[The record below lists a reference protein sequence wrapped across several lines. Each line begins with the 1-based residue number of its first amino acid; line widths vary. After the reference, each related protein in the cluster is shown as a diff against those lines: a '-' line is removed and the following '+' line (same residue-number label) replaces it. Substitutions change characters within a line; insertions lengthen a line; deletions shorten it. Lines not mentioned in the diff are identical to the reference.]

1 MKFFFLLFI
10 SFGCFSLISQEVSK
24 EFTKI
29 ALNEQFDNTTNWN
42 TTFNI
47 DNLFLGQNGFYELN
61 RLSKKSGYY
70 IISEYK
76 EEYSSFQLEMG
87 FSFTKNKNSKQSFG
101 VVLMAN
107 QENSNGILIEFNQKK
122 AYRIVR
128 VFKDKQIPING
139 LPSNWNKVANTLTKE
154 QNTITIKTHN
164 KVYDLYINKT
174 YVTTFTD
181 IELNKGKIGLYIGQ
195 DSKAKVDY
203 LTVLTENKTELIDNE
218 NKTEKEDNLAFTQII
233 IKLKDQILRKD
244 KEIDELKTKIKL
256 NQNTSNIK
264 TNDTAV
270 LNERNR
276 LRFKVGN
283 LEDEMDELNFKVT
296 KLEEDNNKLKE
307 FKQSVQK
314 NQEDGDIVI
323 NLSNM
328 VSKQKKSIETLE
340 TQNKV
345 LNNENNSLF
354 IELKDQT
361 KVLDKTTNRLT
372 LAEQKNKVSESKLDS
387 LTKVISNLQDSI
399 KVKKAII
406 ENKGGEIKEAPPKKP
421 LTEEELLQQMIE
433 KEREERR
440 RKLEELNK

>member
-10 SFGCFSLISQEVSK
+10 SFGCFSLISQEVNK

-29 ALNEQFDNTTNWN
+29 VLNEQFDNTTNWN

-61 RLSKKSGYY
+61 RLSKKNGYY
-70 IISEYK
+70 IMSEYK
-76 EEYSSFQLEMG
+76 DEYSSFQMEMS
-87 FSFTKNKNSKQSFG
+87 FSFTKNNNSKQSFG

-128 VFKDKQIPING
+128 VFKDKQMPING

-164 KVYDLYINKT
+164 KVYDLYINGT

-181 IELNKGKIGLYIGQ
+181 IELSKGKIGLYIGP

-203 LTVLTENKTELIDNE
+203 LKVLIENKTELIDNE

-256 NQNTSNIK
+256 NQNTSNTK

-270 LNERNR
+270 INERNR
-276 LRFKVGN
+276 LRFKVDN
-283 LEDEMDELNFKVT
+283 LEDEMDELNFKVA
-296 KLEEDNNKLKE
+296 KLEEDNKKLKE
-307 FKQSVQK
+307 FKQSVQN

-354 IELKDQT
+354 LELKDQT
-361 KVLDKTTNRLT
+361 KVLDKTTNSLT
-372 LAEQKNKVSESKLDS
+372 LAEQKNKAFESKLDS

-406 ENKGGEIKEAPPKKP
+406 ENKGEVIKEAPAKKQ

-440 RKLEELNK
+440 RKLEELEK